1 MFFCWRWL
9 CVCVFGHKC
18 NGLHADFYERDGRKC
33 ERGWRRRR
41 KKGKSHIRESRWSW
55 WRLPCLFVCVCRVQ
69 WSHQEASSVCEAILS
84 QRIPSPICKHTPSLL
99 PLPFRRSEHPP
110 LWIPRNLI
118 CHCSAKK
125 KKQPKKTFPSYY
137 LSLKMFHSLPLLPS
151 CRKPCP
157 NATGHNPADLLLTP
171 AWPFVG

>member
-1 MFFCWRWL
+1 MWARM
-9 CVCVFGHKC
+9 
-18 NGLHADFYERDGRKC
+18 
-33 ERGWRRRR
+33 
-41 KKGKSHIRESRWSW
+41 KKKKKKREVSHQRESVELVAAS
-55 WRLPCLFVCVCRVQ
+55 LFVCVCRVQ

-118 CHCSAKK
+118 CHRSAKK
-125 KKQPKKTFPSYY
+125 KRKQPKKTFPSYY

-151 CRKPCP
+151 CRKLCP
-157 NATGHNPADLLLTP
+157 NATGHNPAGLLLTP
-171 AWPFVG
+171 AWSFVGKHLSLLSPAVVLLKAWIIQSRCH

>member
-1 MFFCWRWL
+1 MWARM
-9 CVCVFGHKC
+9 
-18 NGLHADFYERDGRKC
+18 
-33 ERGWRRRR
+33 
-41 KKGKSHIRESRWSW
+41 KKKKKKREVSHQRESVELVAAS
-55 WRLPCLFVCVCRVQ
+55 LFVCVCRVQ

-118 CHCSAKK
+118 CHRSAKKK

-151 CRKPCP
+151 WKSLVLTQQVTTRLASCWPQP
-157 NATGHNPADLLLTP
+157 DLLWVSISPSYLQP
-171 AWPFVG
+171 WYC